1 MPILYL
7 VRHAS
12 PDWTRTDIP
21 YHIPPGP
28 PLSAQGLSEARTTAQ
43 FLRTRGV
50 RRVYS
55 SPLERCLH
63 TARLAAEAAD
73 APLAIMDG
81 LREWQPQES
90 RAVVLARALPV
101 VQGFWQELLDGAA
114 GPIAL
119 FTHGGPIMA
128 LLGALGIDDA
138 TMETLRIY
146 DHRNPVPPAGV
157 WQISPAEPVD
167 KNELDLRLVF
177 VPPSAPTIY

>member
-1 MPILYL
+1 MPTLYL

-28 PLSAQGLSEARTTAQ
+28 PLSAQGLIEARTAAQ
-43 FLRTRGV
+43 FLRKAGV

-63 TARLAAEAAD
+63 TARLTAEAAA
-73 APLAIMDG
+73 APLEVLDG

-90 RAVVLARALPV
+90 LAVVLARALPV
-101 VQGFWQELLDGAA
+101 VQEVWQGLLDGAE
-114 GPIAL
+114 GPVAL

-138 TMETLRIY
+138 TMETLRVY
-146 DHRNPVPPAGV
+146 DHRNPVPPAGI
-157 WQISPAEPVD
+157 WQISPAEAGD
-167 KNELDLRLVF
+167 ENELDLRLVF
-177 VPPSAPTIY
+177 VPPTAPTIY